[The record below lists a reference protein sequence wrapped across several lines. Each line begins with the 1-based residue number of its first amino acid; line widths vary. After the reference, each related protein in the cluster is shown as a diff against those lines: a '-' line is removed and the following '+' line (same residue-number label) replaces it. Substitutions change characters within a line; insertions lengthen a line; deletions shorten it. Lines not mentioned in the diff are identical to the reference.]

1 MKFDAIKSIL
11 GSVAP
16 TIGAALGGPVGGA
29 AGSVIAS
36 VLGVPNEPAAIER
49 AVKAA
54 TPAQLAELKRA
65 ELDFQVQMKAA
76 RCGRVRARNR

>member
-29 AGSVIAS
+29 AVSVIAS
-36 VLGVPNEPAAIER
+36 VLGVANEPRAIER

-54 TPAQLAELKRA
+54 TPAQLADLKSCRTGFPGSN
-65 ELDFQVQMKAA
+65 ESSSMWTFL
-76 RCGRVRARNR
+76 R